1 LALTIEGRQALL
13 LRLAGAKAS
22 IKKLPKILEQLSS
35 DDRLRNQYSFYKAH
49 TGRWAGKG
57 AQMHNLKAPRTKEEK
72 AWVPETIAMLE
83 ACEPVPSLDRL
94 SMALRPLVKAGKG
107 KKLVG
112 ADFKSVENRAL
123 AWASGCEAMM
133 DVYRT
138 CKKCDALQ
146 PLCKCPGKFESR
158 DPYIDFA
165 ARMEGCDY
173 SDVTAEMRQQAKP
186 GTLGCGFGLGGGKLV
201 RKCKCACKRVWNVGP
216 DTTTATCPNCGATV
230 TPGLPVKT
238 GLWRYAEMMGI
249 DLSQDQAQTQVEAF
263 RTTFME
269 VASFWYYLEEA
280 FAACVQK
287 RRNQYINS
295 SLGCKLTFTYKDP
308 ALRIVLPS
316 GRELVYPNAFA
327 RQERT
332 EYGGKKLVLGYEA
345 SRGHGWGVHYTYGG
359 KLCENI
365 IQAIGN
371 DLLVDA
377 MFRVDSDTLMEIV
390 MHTHDEILTEA
401 DEKDEEALG
410 RLENYMSMTE
420 PWAVGLPMAADG
432 FEGKRYGKG

>member
-1 LALTIEGRQALL
+1 MALLTNEARQALL

-22 IKKLPKILEQLSS
+22 IKKLPKILQQLSQ
-35 DDRLRNQYSFYKAH
+35 DDRLRNQYAFYKAH

-72 AWVPETIAMLE
+72 AWVSETIAMLE
-83 ACEPVPSLDRL
+83 ACEPVPSLDQL

-133 DVYRT
+133 KVYR
-138 CKKCDALQ
+138 D
-146 PLCKCPGKFESR
+146 GK

-165 ARMEGCDY
+165 SRTAGVDY
-173 SDVTAEMRQQAKP
+173 SEVTAEMRQQFKP
-186 GTLGCGFGLGGGKLV
+186 GVLGCGFGLGGGKLI
-201 RKCKCACKRVWNVGP
+201 RKCKCVCKYAWNVGP
-216 DTTTATCPNCGATV
+216 DTHAATCPRCGAAV
-230 TPGLPVKT
+230 TPGLVQKT

-249 DLSQDQAQTQVEAF
+249 DLSQDESNSQVQAF
-263 RTTFME
+263 RDEFME

-308 ALRIVLPS
+308 ALRILLPS

-327 RQERT
+327 RSERT
-332 EYGGKKLVLGYEA
+332 DWGGKKLSLGYEA

-377 MFRVDSDTLMEIV
+377 MFRVGEDPRLEIV

-401 DEKDEEALG
+401 DEKDADALH
-410 RLENYMSMTE
+410 RLETYMSMTE
-420 PWAVGLPMAADG
+420 PWATGLLMAADG

>member
-1 LALTIEGRQALL
+1 MTNEAREALR

-22 IKKLPKILEQLSS
+22 IKKLPKILEQLSA
-35 DDRLRNQYSFYKAH
+35 DDRLRNQYSYYKAH

-72 AWVPETIAMLE
+72 QWVAEVIAMLE
-83 ACEPVPSLDRL
+83 AGDPVPDLDRL
-94 SMALRPLVKAGKG
+94 SMALRPLIKAPKG

-133 DVYRT
+133 QVYR
-138 CKKCDALQ
+138 D
-146 PLCKCPGKFESR
+146 GK

-165 ARMEGCDY
+165 SRMEGCDY
-173 SDVTAEMRQQAKP
+173 SEVTAELRQQYKP
-186 GTLGCGFGLGGGKLV
+186 ATLGAGFGLGGGKLV
-201 RKCKCACKRVWNVGP
+201 RKCKCACKFVWMVGP
-216 DTTTATCPNCGATV
+216 ETLKTKCPRCSLDV
-230 TPGLPVKT
+230 VPGLVQKT

-249 DLSQDQAQTQVEAF
+249 DLSQEQTNAQVAGF
-263 RTTFME
+263 RETFME

-295 SLGCKLTFTYKDP
+295 SLGCKLVFVYKDP
-308 ALRIVLPS
+308 ALRILLPS
-316 GRELVYPNAFA
+316 GRELVYPNSFA
-327 RQERT
+327 RTERT
-332 EYGGKKLVLGYEA
+332 EWGGMKLTLGYEA
-345 SRGHGWGVHYTYGG
+345 SRGHGWGAHYTYGG
-359 KLCENI
+359 KLCENV
-365 IQAIGN
+365 IQAIGL

-377 MFRVDSDTLMEIV
+377 FFRVDVDERLKIV
-390 MHTHDEILTEA
+390 MHTHDEIVAEA
-401 DEKDEEALG
+401 DEDDAGAKQ
-410 RLENYMSMTE
+410 RLEGYMSVVE
-420 PWAVGLPMAADG
+420 PWAEGLLMAADG